1 MDQTSFRDTP
11 GRGIAYLLV
20 VTVLGFVGFLT
31 ALSVVVVLEE
41 EFGEVTGDLAGVT
54 LRLAATQ

>member
-41 EFGEVTGDLAGVT
+41 EFGEVTGDLARVT
-54 LRLAATQ
+54 LRLADTH